1 MPVTGSA
8 PPLCGLGTAFTCVRR
23 HDDLSVMRTTSIRVW
38 VELGFGVAHRR
49 FLFEK
54 VLLFGKTGPENG
66 LHRWEK

>member
-38 VELGFGVAHRR
+38 VGLGFGVAHRP

-54 VLLFGKTGPENG
+54 LVVVWKNG
-66 LHRWEK
+66 SRKRSP